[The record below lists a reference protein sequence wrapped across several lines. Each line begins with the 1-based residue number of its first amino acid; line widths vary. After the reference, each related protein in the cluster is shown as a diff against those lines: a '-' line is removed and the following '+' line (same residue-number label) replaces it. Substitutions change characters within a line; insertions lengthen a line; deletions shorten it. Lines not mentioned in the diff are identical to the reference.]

1 VQVHFLPDRVPG
13 LATFANAGSLLSAEM
28 AAGKFAEFI
37 RGADLSRQL
46 GRFAARTLTEA
57 SSTELAQ
64 PESRSAMILSTGQP
78 ATGEKP
84 PPGTAIRT
92 DQLPD

>member
-1 VQVHFLPDRVPG
+1 MQVHFLPDRVLG

-28 AAGKFAEFI
+28 AAGKFTEFI
-37 RGADLSRQL
+37 RGADFSRQL
-46 GRFAARTLTEA
+46 WRFAARTLAEA
-57 SSTELAQ
+57 NSTDLTQ
-64 PESRSAMILSTGQP
+64 PESRSAMILSTGQS

-84 PPGTAIRT
+84 PPGAAIRT